1 MRVTSEWVF
10 DCEPEHVWP
19 HFLEA
24 SMDDEPPL
32 MFRLGIPKP
41 LSCRVLD
48 GAVVGG
54 TRQCTTDRGT
64 SEQRILSVVENRK
77 LHYRMLNSSM
87 VFSHW
92 VQHLEDT
99 FTLAPFSSG
108 ATLVSRTTR
117 FTANGPLRPL
127 KQLAIWIFLRT
138 THSYAA
144 RNWRRLSYGT
154 KNAERVAVP
163 VAS

>member
-1 MRVTSEWVF
+1 MNVVSEWIF

-24 SMDDEPPL
+24 TMDSEPPL

-41 LSCRVLD
+41 ISCRVLD

-64 SEQRILSVVENRK
+64 SEQRILSIVVNRK

-87 VFSHW
+87 LFSHW

-99 FTLAPFSSG
+99 FALMPLSSG
-108 ATLVSRTTR
+108 VTRVSRTTR
-117 FTANGPLRPL
+117 FTAKGPMRSL
-127 KQLAIWIFLRT
+127 KQLAIWLFLRT

-144 RNWRRLSYGT
+144 RNWRRLSYET
-154 KNAERVAVP
+154 KNAERTVVP
-163 VAS
+163 VTP

>member
-1 MRVTSEWVF
+1 
-10 DCEPEHVWP
+10 
-19 HFLEA
+19 
-24 SMDDEPPL
+24 MDGKPPL

-41 LSCRVLD
+41 ISCRIVD

-64 SEQRILSVVENRK
+64 SEQRILSIVENRK

-87 VFSHW
+87 LFSHW

-99 FTLAPFSSG
+99 FALMPLSSG
-108 ATLVSRTTR
+108 ATRVSRTTR
-117 FTANGPLRPL
+117 FTAKGPMRPL

-144 RNWRRLSYGT
+144 RNWRRLSYET
-154 KNAERVAVP
+154 KNAERTAPP